1 LRVKAVISYDG
12 AAFYGFQAQATTPK
26 TVSGALTRAA
36 LKLGIDSA
44 IVGSGRTDR
53 GVHATGQVIHFDLP
67 PHWQENHKK
76 LKTVYNRLLSPHIQI
91 KTITPV
97 SDTFHAR
104 FDAKRR
110 IYRYVFKSTPPTP
123 FESLYIC
130 HLPKSNPEKL
140 QEALKLF
147 EGTHDFCYF
156 HKKGSDPGSTVRTIF
171 RTDVKTIRGYIMLY
185 IEANGFLRSQV
196 RMIVGAC
203 MDYMYNNLTLQQIDE
218 QLMRESIYSTHL
230 APPQGLYLAR
240 VIY

>member
-12 AAFYGFQAQATTPK
+12 AAFYGFQAQSTTPK

-36 LKLGIDSA
+36 EKIGINSA

-67 PHWQENHKK
+67 SHWQNDLKK
-76 LKTVYNRLLSPHIQI
+76 LKNVYNRLLSPHIQI

-97 SDTFHAR
+97 SNTFHAR
-104 FDAKRR
+104 FSAKRR
-110 IYRYVFKSTPPTP
+110 IYRYVFKSTTPTP
-123 FESLYIC
+123 FENLYIC
-130 HLPKSNPEKL
+130 CLQHSNPEKL
-140 QEALKLF
+140 KTALKLF
-147 EGTHDFCYF
+147 EGKHDFCYF
-156 HKKGSDPGSTVRTIF
+156 CKKGSDPSSTIRTIF
-171 RTDVKTIRGYIMLY
+171 KTDVKTFKHYIVLY
-185 IEANGFLRSQV
+185 IESNGFLRSQV

-203 MDYMYNNLTLQQIDE
+203 MDYMHNNLTLQQIDE
-218 QLMRESIYSTHL
+218 QLLGKTMYSTHL